1 MSSSPSQVLV
11 KQERSA
17 FSPSASPLPNST
29 SSPAHAPPP
38 VVNART
44 DEEPSRLPGHLRLQ
58 PVFWSRE
65 DVGQWLRWAE
75 REFALR
81 PISSGS
87 FQMNGKALLLL
98 TKEDFRYRSPH
109 SGDVLYELLQHILK
123 QRKPHSSF
131 PSTYYPGNP
140 YHSLPEAA
148 LQQHKLEETVLR
160 TPRGTDTLPLHPPT
174 IELRHRS
181 RSPHHPAPRR
191 SPAEPTQPHLL
202 APGEDPQQTSSQMPD
217 SNNHLPEDLYPLS
230 VSPTAPNGHCPAPRE
245 AQRPGSP
252 CQEEAAPPRVIQ
264 LMPSAIMH
272 PLLLSPGRGGVPGD
286 FRHGRTAPQENGR
299 EVKGHH
305 HHNHHHAHHHPSHHP
320 LSLAGHQQP
329 HQLHQQE
336 DARYRNQI
344 IMPVSPPEEQGMPI
358 GRIAD
363 CRLLWD
369 YVYQLLS
376 DSRYENYIRWED
388 RETKVFRIIDP
399 NGLARLWGNH
409 KNRTNMTYEKMSRA
423 LRHYYKLNIIRKEP
437 GQRLLFR
444 FMKTPDEI
452 MSGQTDRLEH
462 LESDT
467 DEQIYVKEEC

>member
-1 MSSSPSQVLV
+1 MSETSSIKT
-11 KQERSA
+11 KQERSS

-29 SSPAHAPPP
+29 SSPVHAPT
-38 VVNART
+38 ARPASRME
-44 DEEPSRLPGHLRLQ
+44 DEPARLPVHLRLQ

-65 DVGQWLRWAE
+65 DVAQWLRWAE

-81 PISSGS
+81 PITSSS

-123 QRKPHSSF
+123 QRKPYVSY
-131 PSTYYPGNP
+131 PSGYFPGNSF
-140 YHSLPEAA
+140 HSLPEGP
-148 LQQHKLEETVLR
+148 LQHLKLEDTVR
-160 TPRGTDTLPLHPPT
+160 RAPRGTEPLPQHPPT

-181 RSPHHPAPRR
+181 RSPHHLTPRPSHPDTNHPR
-191 SPAEPTQPHLL
+191 PT
-202 APGEDPQQTSSQMPD
+202 AEDPLHASQLPD
-217 SNNHLPEDLYPLS
+217 SNHHLTEDMYPLS
-230 VSPTAPNGHCPAPRE
+230 VSPAAPNGRCVTPRE
-245 AQRPGSP
+245 APCPGSP
-252 CQEEAAPPRVIQ
+252 RGQDAAPPRVIQ

-272 PLLLSPGRGGVPGD
+272 PLLLSPGRSGGAGD
-286 FRHGRTAPQENGR
+286 FRHSRGGAHQQLPHENGR
-299 EVKGHH
+299 EGKSHPQHQLAHAHQHHQQQQQLHH
-305 HHNHHHAHHHPSHHP
+305 HEEA
-320 LSLAGHQQP
+320 L
-329 HQLHQQE
+329 
-336 DARYRNQI
+336 YRNHVI
-344 IMPVSPPEEQGMPI
+344 VPVSPPEEQVMPI

-388 RETKVFRIIDP
+388 PETKVFRIMDP

-452 MSGQTDRLEH
+452 MNGQTDRLEH

-467 DEQIYVKEEC
+467 DDQIYIKEEC